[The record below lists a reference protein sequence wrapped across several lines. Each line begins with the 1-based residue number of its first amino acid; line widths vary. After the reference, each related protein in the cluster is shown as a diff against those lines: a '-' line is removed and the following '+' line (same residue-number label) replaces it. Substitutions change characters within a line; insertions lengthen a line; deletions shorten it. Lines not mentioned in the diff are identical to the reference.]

1 MYYEHINVKM
11 FVNII
16 KHIFIKVYIC
26 STGNYRPDGKCGPLF
41 GGAECDP
48 NSEYW
53 CCSEHG
59 FCGGTQVLVVLVM
72 MILVKVVRML
82 LATFGGAECDPNSE
96 YWCCSEHGF
105 CGGTQV
111 LVVLVMILLVKVVMM
126 IL

>member
-11 FVNII
+11 SVNII
-16 KHIFIKVYIC
+16 KHISIKVCIC

-96 YWCCSEHGF
+96 Y
-105 CGGTQV
+105 
-111 LVVLVMILLVKVVMM
+111 
-126 IL
+126 